1 MTGRAKFDRYM
12 VAAGAA
18 RHVKFRRLS
27 TQERHAFFMGVLS
40 IAAQSPVRG
49 CLLVGDLPAEAADI
63 AQEADVHVKFA
74 ASALEKLREVGV
86 IYTDEELGCER
97 VHDFKDWN
105 PAPKRDATAAD
116 RMQRYRDRKKV
127 RDGVT
132 VTRNARNDNAA
143 LREEVEVEVEVPRN
157 APRGESAPGRVIT
170 FRRRRRP
177 EDTRTL
183 AEAILEEF
191 NHQAGT
197 NYGAYTAEGSAS
209 EDLKRI
215 LGAISDAAPPLTL
228 LEAKRVIHWRLTAPR
243 PFWTGRPHTGVVF
256 GPNVFPSNRESA
268 VNPTTNT
275 PSSADIAAALAR
287 KSTTPAA

>member
-157 APRGESAPGRVIT
+157 APRGESEPGRVIT
-170 FRRRRRP
+170 FRRRP
-177 EDTRTL
+177 VTDDNRTL
-183 AEAILEEF
+183 AEAILEDF

-197 NYGAYTAEGSAS
+197 NYGAYTAEGRA
-209 EDLKRI
+209 ERRPQTHPRRHQRRRP
-215 LGAISDAAPPLTL
+215 AAHAP
-228 LEAKRVIHWRLTAPR
+228 EAKRVTHWRLTAPR
-243 PFWTGRPHTGVVF
+243 PFWHRPPAHRRRVRPQRLPLQPGVR
-256 GPNVFPSNRESA
+256 REPDHQHA
-268 VNPTTNT
+268 VE
-275 PSSADIAAALAR
+275 R
-287 KSTTPAA
+287 